1 MRLLNWRNK
10 REQPTSE
17 PLVVPNRDGTAALTL
32 PGEVVDSIRYIYTR
46 VGQKDRIPPC
56 LSVIAA
62 LRGEGVTTISQ
73 ALAATMAHD
82 LRARVCLIDLNWWWP
97 SNSPLTDPENPG
109 LAAVFAGDAHL
120 ADVIVRTGWR
130 NLYCLPAG
138 TMPRD
143 DRPVV
148 AHSRYLK
155 GMLDELNQQFDYLI
169 LDIPAILATSDAVSL
184 ASLGSACCLVIRQG
198 VTRVEDVRLA
208 LDEASQLTM
217 LGVVLNQFTLKT
229 PKQILRF
236 MPAR

>member
-1 MRLLNWRNK
+1 
-10 REQPTSE
+10 
-17 PLVVPNRDGTAALTL
+17 
-32 PGEVVDSIRYIYTR
+32 
-46 VGQKDRIPPC
+46 
-56 LSVIAA
+56 
-62 LRGEGVTTISQ
+62 
-73 ALAATMAHD
+73 
-82 LRARVCLIDLNWWWP
+82 
-97 SNSPLTDPENPG
+97 
-109 LAAVFAGDAHL
+109 
-120 ADVIVRTGWR
+120 
-130 NLYCLPAG
+130 
-138 TMPRD
+138 MPRD